1 MSAATDLPDPLSP
14 DDSTCPNC
22 GATEAGRYCRD
33 CGQKRPRPGDLS
45 LAHAWRHLV
54 DEVLDVDGRIFRTM
68 RLLFT
73 KPGQLTVDFFSGRR
87 ARYVHP
93 LRLFLVVS
101 GLYFLAETQ
110 TLSPS
115 GLLRGRPGQE
125 AAAAVRAAAA
135 SGGEPYPVRLAG
147 VEAQVRLV
155 FKITFIGTVLI
166 NGLWFWVLFRTSRPY
181 LAEHMI
187 TALHLSAFAMI
198 VTMVGSW
205 LARRLSDPVWLGG
218 IIGAIPQVYLAMSL
232 NRVYPDRKFA
242 TIVAVVTVILIDVAL
257 LVGVSM
263 LALRRAAGL
272 PLI

>member
-1 MSAATDLPDPLSP
+1 M
-14 DDSTCPNC
+14 
-22 GATEAGRYCRD
+22 
-33 CGQKRPRPGDLS
+33 
-45 LAHAWRHLV
+45 V
-54 DEVLDVDGRIFRTM
+54 DEVLDVDGRIFRTI

-73 KPGQLTVDFFSGRR
+73 RPGQLTADFLSGRR

-110 TLSPS
+110 TLSPA

-125 AAAAVRAAAA
+125 AQAAVRAAAA
-135 SGGEPYPVRLAG
+135 AGGEPYEVRMAR
-147 VEAQVRLV
+147 VEAHVRLV
-155 FKITFIGTVLI
+155 FKITFVGTVI
-166 NGLWFWVLFRTSRPY
+166 VNGLWFWILFRTSRPY

-187 TALHLSAFAMI
+187 TALHYSAVAMI

-205 LARRLSDPVWLGG
+205 LARRLSNPVWLGG
-218 IIGAIPQVYLAMSL
+218 VVGAIPPVYLAMSL
-232 NRVYPDRKFA
+232 NRVYPDRKSA
-242 TIVAVVTVILIDVAL
+242 TLVAVVTVVLIDVAI

-272 PLI
+272 PLL